1 MNNFKNEV
9 KMFHI
14 DESHSLLESHKD
26 KEMKKVIIESRF
38 SAPTTEG
45 LVKNKKFTLA
55 CMRDCFMRG
64 EAPYA
69 SHVIYAQTHILDD
82 FVAAERAIGMH
93 AGFLWGD
100 LGELTVVYTDLGIS
114 TGMQMGIDHAIKM
127 GRKVEYRELGYIPTV
142 SPEEVALEDLII
154 KQQKALLE
162 TIKQEIHPD
171 SHLCLSNVNKSAEKP
186 KLTIR

>member
-1 MNNFKNEV
+1 MV
-9 KMFHI
+9 HI
-14 DESHSLLESHKD
+14 EQSHDLLDIHQNT
-26 KEMKKVIIESRF
+26 EMKKVIIESRF
-38 SAPTTEG
+38 SASDTEG
-45 LVKNKKFTLA
+45 LVRNKKFTLA

-82 FVAAERAIGMH
+82 FIAHERALGMH

-114 TGMQMGIDHAIKM
+114 TGMEMGIKHAKKM
-127 GRKVEYRELGYIPTV
+127 GRPIEYRELGYIPTV
-142 SPEEVALEDLII
+142 TPEEVALEELVI

-162 TIKQEIHPD
+162 TIKQEIHPE
-171 SHLCLSNVNKSAEKP
+171 SKLCLNHVTKGNMRKIK
-186 KLTIR
+186 

>member
-1 MNNFKNEV
+1 MI
-9 KMFHI
+9 HI
-14 DESHSLLESHKD
+14 NESHNLLESHKD
-26 KEMKKVIIESRF
+26 KDMKKVIIESRF
-38 SAPTTEG
+38 SASSTGG
-45 LVKNKKFTLA
+45 LVRNKKFTLA

-82 FVAAERAIGMH
+82 FVAHERAIGMH

-114 TGMQMGIDHAIKM
+114 AGMKMGIEHAKKI
-127 GRKVEYRELGYIPTV
+127 GRPIEYRELGYIPTV
-142 SPEEVALEDLII
+142 MPEEIVLEELLI

-162 TIKQEIHPD
+162 TIKQEIHPEIN
-171 SHLCLSNVNKSAEKP
+171 LCLTNVASTMIKP
-186 KLTIR
+186 KVVKP

>member
-1 MNNFKNEV
+1 MV
-9 KMFHI
+9 HI
-14 DESHSLLESHKD
+14 EESHSLLESHKD

-38 SAPTTEG
+38 SSSTVEG

-82 FVAAERAIGMH
+82 FIAHERAIGMH

-114 TGMQMGIDHAIKM
+114 TGMQMGIDHAVGM
-127 GRKVEYRELGYIPTV
+127 GRQVEYRELGYIPTV
-142 SPEEVALEDLII
+142 SPEEVALERLII
-154 KQQKALLE
+154 KQQKELLE
-162 TIKQEIHPD
+162 TIKKEIHPE
-171 SHLCLSNVNKSAEKP
+171 SNLCLSNIKNSSGLKKRLV
-186 KLTIR
+186 R